1 MAESFSPAIDP
12 AVLATLR
19 QLNEDGQPDVV
30 KEVLGL
36 FLIDA
41 PARLQAIVAAVA
53 NGDARGLQRAAH
65 TLKGASGTIGA
76 LALQRVCR
84 GLEEMAR
91 QDALADARSAL
102 EEMHR
107 EFGRVKD
114 EIDQLL

>member
-36 FLIDA
+36 FLID
-41 PARLQAIVAAVA
+41 AAVA